1 MKGPLDP
8 GWWLEPGP
16 KVKSARDLANLGQI
30 FHNRCIRRR
39 RASGLPN
46 DVGDADVLPRRPARS
61 PRRGDPAPSPRPFT
75 QASPPSQ
82 RRHEAAATSP
92 PHLPELPRRPQRFVL
107 FPSLP
112 ALLSRSAPRW
122 IDGDGTLDRR
132 RWNHGGRRRWS
143 LVDKLRN

>member
-39 RASGLPN
+39 RTSGLPN

-75 QASPPSQ
+75 QVSPPSQ
-82 RRHEAAATSP
+82 RHHEAAATSR
-92 PHLPELPRRPQRFVL
+92 PHLLELPRRPQRFVL
-107 FPSLP
+107 FPLTPGPPLSLGP
-112 ALLSRSAPRW
+112 SLDPW
-122 IDGDGTLDRR
+122 IDG
-132 RWNHGGRRRWS
+132 GGAAVGAGGGILWKFI
-143 LVDKLRN
+143 KLIKK